1 MLHLLF
7 FRGHGLVPVLVRLFC
22 WHWWHG
28 QRWREVPAHVAIW
41 DAEEGLEYEAIVT
54 GIRSGRLDSLDGLSG
69 LIEALPV
76 ALPEPNLARR
86 WLMQQVGRPYGYLAV
101 AATGLG
107 ILSPPALDR
116 LWRTLWEHLSGGRSG
131 RTAPL
136 DCSLL
141 AQMALRA
148 GGQNI
153 LGRDDGLPVSPNDLF
168 LSLLSLKGLK
178 TS

>member
-22 WHWWHG
+22 WHWWRG

-41 DAEEGLEYEAIVT
+41 DRDTWTEYEAIVT
-54 GIRSGRLDSLDGLSG
+54 GIRSGHLAGIQETSG
-69 LIEALPV
+69 LIGIIPV
-76 ALPEPNLARR
+76 SVQHPDAARA
-86 WLMQQVGRPYGYLAV
+86 WLDDQVGKPYGFLAV
-101 AATGLG
+101 TATGLG

-116 LWRTLWEHLSGGRSG
+116 LWRTLWERLAGGRAG

-148 GGQNI
+148 GGLDL
-153 LGRDDGLPVSPNDLF
+153 LGRDDGLPVSPNDL
-168 LSLLSLKGLK
+168 LRNLKP
-178 TS
+178 

>member
-7 FRGHGLVPVLVRLFC
+7 FRGYGLVPVLVRLIC

-28 QRWREVPAHVAIW
+28 QKWREVPAHVSVW

-54 GIRSGRLDSLDGLSG
+54 GIRSERLESIESLTG

-76 ALPEPNLARR
+76 AVPEPELSRR
-86 WLMQQVGRPYGYLAV
+86 WLMQQVGRPYGFLA
-101 AATGLG
+101 ATATGLG

-116 LWRTLWEHLSGGRSG
+116 LWRTLWERLSGGKGG

-148 GGQNI
+148 GGLDL
-153 LGRDDGLPVSPNDLF
+153 LGRADGLPVSPNDL
-168 LSLLSLKGLK
+168 LRNLK
-178 TS
+178 

>member
-28 QRWREVPAHVAIW
+28 QRWRDVPAHVAIW
-41 DAEEGLEYEAIVT
+41 DRDNKTEYEAIVT
-54 GIRSGRLDSLDGLSG
+54 GIRSGQLDGLNKLSG
-69 LIEALPV
+69 LVEMIPV
-76 ALPEPNLARR
+76 SVPHPDAARA
-86 WLMQQVGRPYGYLAV
+86 WLDEQVGRPYGFLA
-101 AATGLG
+101 ATATGLG